1 MQVAEVNDIKT
12 YNLSQGKTIPEWLSD
27 RKRRLLLKKNVDLRR
42 RIQLIQDFD
51 MPIVSNTVNIS
62 PDGQYII
69 ASGVY
74 KPRIRCFDVEQLA
87 MKFERC
93 LDSEVIKCI
102 VLSEDYGKLL
112 LLEADRWIEIHSQA
126 GFYFKTRLPKFGRD
140 LAYNYATCDALFV
153 GNSSEIYRLNL
164 SVGTFLKPFE
174 TNCLALNAISIN
186 PEHNLIVVGSQEGF
200 VEAWDPRVRERVGTL
215 DCALESLRNDPNK
228 VSKIP
233 SITSIKYRDGLTMGV
248 GTSNGQILL
257 YDIRANK
264 PFLNKDHM
272 YGLPIKTIEFLD
284 GPLNLVATLDSKII
298 KLWNRNDGTPFTAIQ
313 ADNDLNMLAAYPDS
327 GMMFVA
333 NESPKILTYYIPA
346 VGPAPKWCSFLDR
359 ITEELEESTENVIY
373 DDYKFVTENE
383 LEELGLSDLIGT
395 NLLRAYM
402 HGFFIDMRLY
412 RKALEISKPFV
423 YEEYRKQKI
432 KEKIDSERIDRVQ
445 ITDELP
451 KVNRSLAEKLIIAE
465 KEHEE
470 KKKQNKTVK
479 YKPNPL
485 KDNRFSALFEDP
497 NFEIDETSDEFR
509 LLNPVLSRLT
519 KNDSKKSTI
528 VDNDDEQTKPIY
540 ADIFE
545 EDDVLNDSISS
556 DSDEDLMFGRKNDEE
571 EDNEDELK
579 NEHKNFSNTD
589 DDDDDDDNYVDDNK
603 HDLEKNKLQKRTVKT
618 KLYHLKS
625 GKTYDDLYSH
635 TKNDKNPN
643 HHNDGNDQQVE
654 RQTFEQ
660 RLKLVEKENKNNRLL
675 QGSSGGGG
683 INGNRIM
690 TFVPKQQ
697 RKTKTDEEQ
706 NVNNN
711 RQIEHRKQ
719 RKKLVRKTTG
729 LKFNKNVFG

>member
-1 MQVAEVNDIKT
+1 MQVAEVNDVKT

-27 RKRRLLLKKNVDLRR
+27 RKRRLLLKKDVDLRR

-51 MPIVSNTVNIS
+51 MPIVSNTVNVS

-69 ASGVY
+69 ATGVY

-102 VLSEDYGKLL
+102 ILSEDYGKLL
-112 LLEADRWIEIHSQA
+112 LLEAYRWIEIHSQA
-126 GFYFKTRLPKFGRD
+126 GFYFKTRIPKFGRD
-140 LAYNYATCDALFV
+140 IAYNSATCDALFV

-174 TNCLALNAISIN
+174 TNCSTLNAISIN

-215 DCALESLRNDPNK
+215 DCALESLRNDPAK
-228 VSKIP
+228 VSEIP
-233 SITSIKYRDGLTMGV
+233 SITTIKYRDGLTMGV

-272 YGLPIKTIEFLD
+272 YGLPIKTIEFID
-284 GPLNLVATLDSKII
+284 GPLNLVATLDAKII

-313 ADNDLNMLAAYPDS
+313 ADNDLNMLAAYPNS

-359 ITEELEESTENVIY
+359 ITEELEESNDNVIY
-373 DDYKFVTENE
+373 DDYKFVTEHE

-445 ITDELP
+445 ITDKLP
-451 KVNRSLAEKLIIAE
+451 KVNRLLAEKLMVAE
-465 KEHEE
+465 KELEE

-485 KDNRFSALFEDP
+485 KDDRFSALFDDP

-519 KNDSKKSTI
+519 KNNSKSTI
-528 VDNDDEQTKPIY
+528 VNNDDDEQTKPIY
-540 ADIFE
+540 AGIFE
-545 EDDVLNDSISS
+545 EDDVLDDCTT
-556 DSDEDLMFGRKNDEE
+556 DSDEDLIFDTKHK
-571 EDNEDELK
+571 NEDEKK
-579 NEHKNFSNTD
+579 NKHEKFSDSDDDDYND
-589 DDDDDDDNYVDDNK
+589 DDDDDDSE
-603 HDLEKNKLQKRTVKT
+603 HEQEKSTVPKRTVKT

-625 GKTYDDLYSH
+625 GKTFDDLYS
-635 TKNDKNPN
+635 KNRNRNN
-643 HHNDGNDQQVE
+643 HHNDDNQQIE

-660 RLKLVEKENKNNRLL
+660 RLKHLEKENKNNRLL
-675 QGSSGGGG
+675 QGSSGG

-690 TFVPKQQ
+690 TFVPRQQQ
-697 RKTKTDEEQ
+697 RKTNLDEEQ
-706 NVNNN
+706 KVNNN

-729 LKFNKNVFG
+729 LKFNKNVF

>member
-1 MQVAEVNDIKT
+1 MQVSEVNDIKT
-12 YNLSQGKTIPEWLSD
+12 YNLSKGKTIPEWLSD
-27 RKRRLLLKKNVDLRR
+27 RKRRLLLKKDVDLRR

-51 MPIVSNTVNIS
+51 MPTVSNTVNIS

-69 ASGVY
+69 AAGVY

-102 VLSEDYGKLL
+102 ILSEDYGKLL

-126 GFYFKTRLPKFGRD
+126 GFYFKTRIPKSGRD
-140 LAYNYATCDALFV
+140 IAYNPATCDALFV

-174 TNCLALNAISIN
+174 TNCSAMNVIAIN
-186 PEHNLIVVGSQEGF
+186 PEHNLIVVGSQDGF
-200 VEAWDPRVRERVGTL
+200 VEAWDPRVREKVGTL
-215 DCALESLRNDPNK
+215 DCALESLRNDPAK
-228 VSKIP
+228 VSEIP

-284 GPLNLVATLDSKII
+284 GPLNLVATLDAKII

-313 ADNDLNMLAAYPDS
+313 ADNDLNMLAAYPNS

-333 NESPKILTYYIPA
+333 NESQKILTYYIPA
-346 VGPAPKWCSFLDR
+346 IGPAPKWCSFLDR
-359 ITEELEESTENVIY
+359 ITEELEESNENVIY
-373 DDYKFVTENE
+373 DDYKFVTEHE
-383 LEELGLSDLIGT
+383 LEELGLHDLIGT

-412 RKALEISKPFV
+412 RKALEVSKPFV

-445 ITDELP
+445 ITDKLP
-451 KVNRSLAEKLIIAE
+451 KVNRLLAEKLITAE
-465 KEHEE
+465 QEQEE
-470 KKKQNKTVK
+470 KKKRNKTVK

-485 KDNRFSALFEDP
+485 KDDRFTALFEDP

-519 KNDSKKSTI
+519 KNDSRKSTM
-528 VDNDDEQTKPIY
+528 VDDDNEQTKPIY

-545 EDDVLNDSISS
+545 EDDDVLNDSTT
-556 DSDEDLMFGRKNDEE
+556 DSDEDLIFDRKNKEKDEM
-571 EDNEDELK
+571 K
-579 NEHKNFSNTD
+579 NEHENFSDTDDDDDGED
-589 DDDDDDDNYVDDNK
+589 DDDDDDDEDDQ
-603 HDLEKNKLQKRTVKT
+603 EKSIVQKRTMKT

-625 GKTYDDLYSH
+625 GKTYDDLYSNH
-635 TKNDKNPN
+635 NKKN
-643 HHNDGNDQQVE
+643 HHHHIDDQQVE

-660 RLKLVEKENKNNRLL
+660 RLKRVEKENKNNRLL
-675 QGSSGGGG
+675 QGSSGG

-697 RKTKTDEEQ
+697 RKTKLDEEDEQ
-706 NVNNN
+706 RKINNNN

-729 LKFNKNVFG
+729 LKFNKNVF